1 MGVAAVEIAKLPPRG
16 HKIAPSAEVEADA
29 DAAAHA
35 DADGAAHAPYE
46 GALSPDPV
54 TVADEPGAPSPEPA
68 PRAPDRTPLVREPT
82 ARAADPARLPRP
94 TGRIAEPPPAPAG
107 GRAAPAMVPVG
118 AHAAPAMVPT
128 ASPEADEPLERSSVM
143 ADLRTMAGP
152 APEPRQVDDDL
163 LRMPSGYFQN
173 GEPAADA
180 AGVAAAQPS
189 QAHSH
194 GDTSQRTAPGLV
206 DLAIVRP
213 SAPAGTSGVERCPH
227 CGEALAM
234 PGLDAA
240 RPALGSSPLARVK
253 GLLLR
258 KSVRTY
264 APWGV
269 AGASLLLAIVA
280 WSRGGGSATTDAA
293 APSASGEAQAAVQP
307 TASAVAADATGAKP
321 ATPPKVSPPTGFKP
335 KPKTAPAK
343 TAPAKTAPAKKPPA
357 KK

>member
-1 MGVAAVEIAKLPPRG
+1 VP
-16 HKIAPSAEVEADA
+16 
-29 DAAAHA
+29 
-35 DADGAAHAPYE
+35 
-46 GALSPDPV
+46 
-54 TVADEPGAPSPEPA
+54 DEPGTPAPEPA
-68 PRAPDRTPLVREPT
+68 PRAPDRTPLIREHT
-82 ARAADPARLPRP
+82 ARSTDAARLPRP

-107 GRAAPAMVPVG
+107 
-118 AHAAPAMVPT
+118 AHAAPAMVPVAAHAAPAMVAP
-128 ASPEADEPLERSSVM
+128 ASPEGDEPLERSSVM

-173 GEPAADA
+173 GEPDADA
-180 AGVAAAQPS
+180 AAVAAAQPS
-189 QAHSH
+189 HAHSH
-194 GDTSQRTAPGLV
+194 GDTAPRTAPGLV

-227 CGEALAM
+227 CGEALAI

-240 RPALGSSPLARVK
+240 RPPLGSSPLARVK

-264 APWGV
+264 APWGI

-293 APSASGEAQAAVQP
+293 SPSGSGEAQAAVQP
-307 TASAVAADATGAKP
+307 TASAGAADATGAKP
-321 ATPPKVSPPTGFKP
+321 ATPPKVAPPTGFKP

-343 TAPAKTAPAKKPPA
+343 TAPAKTAPAKTPLGKKPPDG